1 MWESINNINIIL
13 PGYLFLTLM
22 ILSCPSS
29 MLAEKVQGQQ
39 LPQERVLKKNQ
50 RFRERATRTNAMR
63 VLGWLLNPASTS
75 CLRRYCFN
83 RSRMLRS
90 TLWFS
95 QFEANVLITQ
105 LVFSEDLMEALEE
118 AKAVSTLFLSFGY
131 WLTIFQSVSSR
142 PLKSYTIH
150 EAEACMVKTYLLDI
164 LVLLTWYCLMS
175 SRRIVYWL
183 RNKKGSHFMPDYAV
197 LSAFKT
203 FVTCMN
209 EIVIAGVI

>member
-131 WLTIFQSVSSR
+131 WLTIFPSVSSI
-142 PLKSYTIH
+142 PLKNSWWSLHGQNISATYISV
-150 EAEACMVKTYLLDI
+150 ACRKVGC
-164 LVLLTWYCLMS
+164 V
-175 SRRIVYWL
+175 
-183 RNKKGSHFMPDYAV
+183 
-197 LSAFKT
+197 
-203 FVTCMN
+203 
-209 EIVIAGVI
+209 